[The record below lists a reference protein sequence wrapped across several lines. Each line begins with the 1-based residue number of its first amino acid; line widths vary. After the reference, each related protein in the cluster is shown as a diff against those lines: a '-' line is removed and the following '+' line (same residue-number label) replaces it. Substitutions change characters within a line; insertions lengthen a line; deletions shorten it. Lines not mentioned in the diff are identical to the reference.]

1 MTMERNSRGSDAGRA
16 GDVHPPEFSHKSGS
30 WKERLSDRP
39 AALLTTGR
47 GEGVRHFRYQNQDSP
62 RQTGTSQLPAGR
74 TQGETGSQ
82 RNPVP
87 VRQTPGAG
95 LSPSHSLGQ
104 GKAR

>member
-16 GDVHPPEFSHKSGS
+16 GDVHPPEFSRKSGS